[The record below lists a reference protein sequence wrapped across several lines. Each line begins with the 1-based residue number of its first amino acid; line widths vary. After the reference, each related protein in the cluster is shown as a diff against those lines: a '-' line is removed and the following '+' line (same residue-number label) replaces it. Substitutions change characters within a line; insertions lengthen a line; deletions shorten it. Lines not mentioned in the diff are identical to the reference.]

1 MNEHAFVTHGPI
13 FNEALARSTINNIL
27 IFCISEEKRRALNHS
42 QINQTPPARSPSRPT
57 TPAPD
62 PAPLFLQFETK
73 LNFLVTYRKEKR
85 MLQGFADY
93 SLWYDKNELMGTNLL
108 LVEAKKKGALS
119 SADGQLV
126 AYMGEQL
133 TFSGLLS
140 LCFGVLNVN
149 RHCTPD

>member
-1 MNEHAFVTHGPI
+1 MDEHAFVTHGSV

-27 IFCISEEKRRALNHS
+27 IFCIAEEKRRALSDS
-42 QINQTPPARSPSRPT
+42 QINSTPPAQSPSRPM

-73 LNFLVTYRKEKR
+73 LNFLVTFRKEKR

-93 SLWYDKNELMGTNLL
+93 SLWYDKYEPMGTNLL

-119 SADGQLV
+119 TADGQLV
-126 AYMGEQL
+126 AYMGE
-133 TFSGLLS
+133 
-140 LCFGVLNVN
+140 
-149 RHCTPD
+149 